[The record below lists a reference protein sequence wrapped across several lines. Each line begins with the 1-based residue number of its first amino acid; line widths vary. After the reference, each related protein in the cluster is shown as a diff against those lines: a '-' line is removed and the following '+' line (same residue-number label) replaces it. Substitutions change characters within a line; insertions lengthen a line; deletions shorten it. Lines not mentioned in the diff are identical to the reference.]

1 MVKVFKPIFFL
12 SFCMLLFAGLT
23 PNAEALT
30 IDAENLDALTSSD
43 INYWTGS
50 NPNNPDADDVEEIVG
65 YEGDLTLLY
74 KDDFDDGESGT
85 YASSYD
91 TDYEDGT
98 NDPNDATISYESG
111 DTISEYPLYLI
122 VKDGNHTPT
131 WYIFDISSWN
141 GEDDI
146 VLLNF
151 WNTDDGGAISHVAI
165 VGGVAPVPEPATML
179 LLGTGLVGLA
189 GLSRKKFK
197 K

>member
-30 IDAENLDALTSSD
+30 IDATNLSAWTYDT
-43 INYWTGS
+43 NYWTG
-50 NPNNPDADDVEEIVG
+50 NDPNNPNADDVEEIVTYG
-65 YEGDLTLLY
+65 GDLTLLY

-85 YASSYD
+85 YTLSYD
-91 TDYEDGT
+91 TVYEDDT
-98 NDPNDATISYESG
+98 DDPNNATISYVSG

-141 GEDDI
+141 GEDAI
-146 VLLNF
+146 ELLNF
-151 WNTDDGGAISHVAI
+151 WNDGGGAISHVAI

-189 GLSRKKFK
+189 GFSRKKFK